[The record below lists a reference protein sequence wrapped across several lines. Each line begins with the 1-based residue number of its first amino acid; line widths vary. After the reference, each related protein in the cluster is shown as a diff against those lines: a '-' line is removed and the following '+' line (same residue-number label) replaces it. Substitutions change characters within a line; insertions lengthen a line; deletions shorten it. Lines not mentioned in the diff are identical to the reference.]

1 MDTGPDHTTARVY
14 ATETDQTAAATPALL
29 DDAGTVG
36 LPPPCVDLLA
46 APAGRDSNAARLHFT
61 EGAARFDAG
70 DYPAALS
77 AMCEA
82 YRESPHAGLLYNAGL
97 ACERVGL
104 FTEAADFLD
113 AFVDRQSEGDDAMAS
128 RMRERARSLRAR
140 GQVSLRQNPVPSF
153 TP

>member
-1 MDTGPDHTTARVY
+1 
-14 ATETDQTAAATPALL
+14 
-29 DDAGTVG
+29 
-36 LPPPCVDLLA
+36 
-46 APAGRDSNAARLHFT
+46 
-61 EGAARFDAG
+61 
-70 DYPAALS
+70 
-77 AMCEA
+77 MCEA

-140 GQVSLRQNPVPSF
+140 GQVS
-153 TP
+153 